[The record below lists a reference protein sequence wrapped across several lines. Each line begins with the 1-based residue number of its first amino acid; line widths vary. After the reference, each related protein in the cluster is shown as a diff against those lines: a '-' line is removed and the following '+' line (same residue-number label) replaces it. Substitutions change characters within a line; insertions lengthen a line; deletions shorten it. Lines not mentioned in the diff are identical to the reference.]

1 MVGNRRPYFQ
11 FLADERLRQRVAAS
25 KPNEPT
31 TEAPPP
37 DNGLLA
43 AAERLR
49 EHILIGAGLDDAS
62 RDRLMAS
69 DPYKTFSR
77 IVRAAIPMEERESDL
92 YGNDLRHDQPQIDTR
107 GDII

>member
-1 MVGNRRPYFQ
+1 MTGNRRPYGQ
-11 FLADERLRQRVAAS
+11 YLADQRLLQRVGA
-25 KPNEPT
+25 KEPDEPT

-37 DNGLLA
+37 VNGLLA

-69 DPYKTFSR
+69 EPFRAFSR
-77 IVRAAIPMEERESDL
+77 IVRGAIPMEERMDL

>member
-37 DNGLLA
+37 VNGLLA

-49 EHILIGAGLDDAS
+49 EHILIGATLDDAS

-69 DPYKTFSR
+69 EPFKKLSA
-77 IVRAAIPMEERESDL
+77 IVRAAIPMEERMDL
-92 YGNDLRHDQPQIDTR
+92 YGDDLRHDQGQIDTR
-107 GDII
+107 GDIV

>member
-1 MVGNRRPYFQ
+1 MPFKRPYFQ
-11 FLADERLRQRVAAS
+11 YLADERLLQRVAAS

-37 DNGLLA
+37 VNGLLE

-49 EHILIGAGLDDAS
+49 EYIVIGAGLDDAS

-77 IVRAAIPMEERESDL
+77 IVRGAIPMEERMDL
-92 YGNDLRHDQPQIDTR
+92 YGDDLRHDHNQQIDVT
-107 GDII
+107 GDIA